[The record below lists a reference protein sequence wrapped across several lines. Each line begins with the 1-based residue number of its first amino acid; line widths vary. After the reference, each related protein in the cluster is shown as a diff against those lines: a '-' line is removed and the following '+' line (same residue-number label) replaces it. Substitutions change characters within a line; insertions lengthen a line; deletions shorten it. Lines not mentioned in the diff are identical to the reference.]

1 MKTTLSPN
9 TIYKIKKVEDLD
21 KFFINEFVLYDA
33 KETLGKYF
41 EENKEPLTMKLVGTE
56 HNYNW
61 QKENYEKI
69 LPQKKMAEEL
79 LAKQLD
85 SGEISQEEHEQK
97 ISRVIVIFDQSEK
110 DIRSNIEAY
119 EEYYKEYG
127 TYDIIQ
133 FSDNK

>member
-21 KFFINEFVLYDA
+21 KFFINEFVLYDS
-33 KETLGKYF
+33 KETLVKYF